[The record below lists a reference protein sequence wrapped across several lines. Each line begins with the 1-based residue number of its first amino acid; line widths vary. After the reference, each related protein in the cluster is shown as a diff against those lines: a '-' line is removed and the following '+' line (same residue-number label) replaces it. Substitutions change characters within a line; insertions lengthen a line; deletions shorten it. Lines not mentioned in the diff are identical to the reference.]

1 MKLISDNG
9 VARRCPPCRGVAAL
23 PRQSTGVQGRAAP
36 RTRAA
41 RRRDG
46 RRQRS
51 AAARSQVLF
60 PPACSLFWLC
70 CSSARLP
77 SRLTAASDAR
87 RVQMQANVPQTK
99 QLEDSYALPG
109 KSAYESV
116 PSMCARL
123 CSPALHLLL
132 LRLCR

>member
-1 MKLISDNG
+1 
-9 VARRCPPCRGVAAL
+9 
-23 PRQSTGVQGRAAP
+23 VQGRAAP

-41 RRRDG
+41 RRKNG

-60 PPACSLFWLC
+60 AAGLLPALVNLFFGALLQSSL
-70 CSSARLP
+70 A
-77 SRLTAASDAR
+77 AASDLR
-87 RVQMQANVPQTK
+87 RVQMQAIVPQTK

-116 PSMCARL
+116 PSMCA
-123 CSPALHLLL
+123 SAH
-132 LRLCR
+132 LRLHRLLPGCAGTP